1 MKFIN
6 YLTSITGVEIFPLI
20 SLLIF
25 FLFFVGL
32 ALYVFGVNKS
42 HVAYMSAMPVEAQ
55 ENADQNTDSANTHAK
70 Q

>member
-32 ALYVFGVNKS
+32 SLYVYGVNKS
-42 HVAYMSAMPVEAQ
+42 HVAYMSAMPVEEQ
-55 ENADQNTDSANTHAK
+55 EHATPTTHSENTTAK

>member
-6 YLTSITGVEIFPLI
+6 YLESISGIGIFPLT

-32 ALYVFGVNKS
+32 AVKVYMMDPKALDTMNRIPLDEEDSKS
-42 HVAYMSAMPVEAQ
+42 
-55 ENADQNTDSANTHAK
+55 NN
-70 Q
+70 

>member
-25 FLFFVGL
+25 FLFFTAL
-32 ALYVFGVNKS
+32 AIYVIGVNKS
-42 HVAYMSAMPVEAQ
+42 HVAYMSSIPVDSDEAGSGEIET
-55 ENADQNTDSANTHAK
+55 ENTSAK

>member
-6 YLTSITGVEIFPLI
+6 YLTSITGVEIFPLL

-25 FLFFVGL
+25 FLFFLGL
-32 ALYVFGVNKS
+32 TLYVIGVNKS
-42 HVAYMSAMPVEAQ
+42 HVAYMSSMPVESS
-55 ENADQNTDSANTHAK
+55 EESASSKSETTSAK